1 MNNTISVIGY
11 VGQQPHSIAFGDTG
25 NKVVKFSVA
34 VKEFSANT
42 DENKTLWIDCDAWN
56 GIGDRVLKSVS
67 KGREILV
74 HGRLALS
81 TFSKEV
87 NGVKVEVTKPV
98 IKLTSFHLCGRKP
111 SSDAQDEVT
120 STSSS
125 SKKSRL
131 SAVKN

>member
-11 VGQQPHSIAFGDTG
+11 VGQQPHSISFGDTG

-56 GIGDRVLKSVS
+56 GIGDRVLKSVT

-111 SSDAQDEVT
+111 SSDAQDEVI